1 MRILILGSHGQF
13 GTSLEA
19 ACRDRRVDYYAATR
33 KDADLTDSKA
43 VQSLVAREMIGAI
56 VNATTF
62 GGIAEC
68 EADPDAA
75 FAVNTTATLR
85 LAEIC
90 AERDIPLVQ
99 TSTHL
104 VFRGDNPE
112 PYVERDLPAPN
123 SVYSASKLASEHLAA
138 TRCPKHYVLRFPT
151 LYGARRNNATGFV
164 EKMIDLL
171 RQDRPLRIADDR
183 LDCPTWAYDAGQT
196 LLDLLLDKADYGL
209 YHTANSGAV
218 TYYDFVCA
226 LRDVLGSASKVD
238 RAKDADFPAY
248 PPKPVKVAIRSTRMA
263 PLRSW
268 QDALAAY
275 CAPATR

>member
-1 MRILILGSHGQF
+1 MRILILGSQGQF

-19 ACRDRRVDYYAATR
+19 ACRDRGVDCYAAKRT
-33 KDADLTDSKA
+33 DADLTDVAA
-43 VQSLVAREMIGAI
+43 VRHLVERESASVI
-56 VNATTF
+56 VNTTTF

-68 EADPDAA
+68 EADPAA
-75 FAVNTTATLR
+75 ALAVNITGTLR
-85 LAEIC
+85 LAELC

-112 PYVERDLPAPN
+112 PYVESDLPDPN

-138 TRCPKHYVLRFPT
+138 TRCPRHYVLRFPT
-151 LYGARRNNATGFV
+151 LYGARRNKAKGFV

-171 RQDRPLRIADDR
+171 LEDTPLRIADDR
-183 LDCPTWAYDAGQT
+183 LDCPTWAYDAGQA
-196 LLDLLLDKADYGL
+196 LLDLLMGNANYGR
-209 YHTANSGAV
+209 YHTANSGVV

-226 LRDVLGSASKVD
+226 LRDLLGSASKVD
-238 RAKDADFPAY
+238 RAKDADFPSY

-275 CAPATR
+275 CATVTT